1 MGGKRKHIEMFGSF
15 TEPFKCERKTIIF
28 YFKTSTA
35 DTHGLRLSVSARTGD
50 DGVTM
55 PTC

>member
-1 MGGKRKHIEMFGSF
+1 MGGKRKYIEMFGSF